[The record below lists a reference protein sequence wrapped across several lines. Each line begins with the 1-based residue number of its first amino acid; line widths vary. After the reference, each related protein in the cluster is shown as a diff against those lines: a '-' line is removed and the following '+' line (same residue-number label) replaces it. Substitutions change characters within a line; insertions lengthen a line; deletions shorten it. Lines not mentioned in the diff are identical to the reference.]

1 MALNIPDDI
10 IDIVIEEEDEVF
22 GAQPKFRVDAS
33 SETGQYPVHSE
44 MGQGTYLVQCT
55 RVQACHG
62 RTTPQ
67 GYPASLIVLKF
78 LFQSVG
84 SHRRIKSADI
94 VIQFKEE
101 EGSTRQP
108 EILAMEPNGALE
120 IFPSTTSIENSHEI
134 SSGLTSGVSPV
145 TPTMNYTWRSKRSRN
160 EVHNGSLV
168 GSMLPRPTSL
178 GHMNTV
184 RWSMCENVE
193 TKSGIP
199 SLIQTAVLVQ
209 RTGGKRFSANLKIE
223 GQLDRLGEL
232 TSRKPRP
239 FWGKD
244 PQGIDI
250 LFDLDTSQ
258 DDSIEDINNLKQLEL
273 NRFCRIQGRR
283 SQPEVQ
289 ALSPPLVDP
298 SSTSEASTDA
308 SHNMASQS
316 PMVSIRPEGNLAAPD
331 NVSTKT
337 FQRTVSEALSPAPA
351 SAPAPEPASAPS
363 SAPAPT
369 PAPAPAPII
378 AGISDFCQQS
388 TATRLDELERRL
400 TEVRGD
406 IKLLKRLF
414 SLQEEE
420 QRILQ
425 EIQSLKFVQ

>member
-22 GAQPKFRVDAS
+22 GAQPKFRIDAS

-55 RVQACHG
+55 RVQTCHG

-84 SHRRIKSADI
+84 SKRRIKSADI

-108 EILAMEPNGALE
+108 EILAMEPNGAQE
-120 IFPSTTSIENSHEI
+120 IFPSTTSVENSHEI
-134 SSGLTSGVSPV
+134 SSGLTSAVSPV

-232 TSRKPRP
+232 TSRKPSS
-239 FWGKD
+239 FWGKN

-250 LFDLDTSQ
+250 LFDIETSQ
-258 DDSIEDINNLKQLEL
+258 ATSIEDTNNLKLLQLD
-273 NRFCRIQGRR
+273 RFAKIQGRR

-298 SSTSEASTDA
+298 S
-308 SHNMASQS
+308 
-316 PMVSIRPEGNLAAPD
+316 
-331 NVSTKT
+331 
-337 FQRTVSEALSPAPA
+337 
-351 SAPAPEPASAPS
+351 
-363 SAPAPT
+363 
-369 PAPAPAPII
+369 
-378 AGISDFCQQS
+378 
-388 TATRLDELERRL
+388 
-400 TEVRGD
+400 
-406 IKLLKRLF
+406 
-414 SLQEEE
+414 
-420 QRILQ
+420 
-425 EIQSLKFVQ
+425 